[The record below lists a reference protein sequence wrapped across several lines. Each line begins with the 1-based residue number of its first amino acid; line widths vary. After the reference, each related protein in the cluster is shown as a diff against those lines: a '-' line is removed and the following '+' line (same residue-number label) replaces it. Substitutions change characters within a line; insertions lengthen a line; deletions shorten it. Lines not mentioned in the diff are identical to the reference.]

1 MPAAMPTSMPKAM
14 PDRSQESFTRLWTQA
29 HPAIA
34 GYIQAVVTDPHAA
47 DDVLQEVA
55 LTLLRKF
62 SEYDPA
68 RPFVAYAMGVAKTAI
83 LSERRDRT
91 RAVSRLRPATVASL
105 EQVWLEVLPSADAR
119 RGALGECLHRVT
131 GRSRELVV
139 LRYEEAIEPQEIAR
153 RLGMSAVAVRVALSR
168 IRSALQGCIEKRLAR
183 LSP

>member
-1 MPAAMPTSMPKAM
+1 MS
-14 PDRSQESFTRLWTQA
+14 DRNQEQFTRLWTQA

-34 GYIQAVVTDPHAA
+34 GYISAVVADPHAA

-62 SEYDPA
+62 AEYDPA

-83 LSERRDRT
+83 LSARRDHA
-91 RAVSRLRPATVASL
+91 RAVSRLRPATIESL
-105 EQVWLEVLPSADAR
+105 EQVWQEVLPTADVR
-119 RGALGECLHRVT
+119 RGALHECLRRVA

-139 LRYEEAIEPQEIAR
+139 LRYEEAIEPQEIAQ

-168 IRSALQGCIEKRLAR
+168 VRAALQTCIEKRLAQGA
-183 LSP
+183 